1 MANRQIAFRKSTI
14 SPAAKCAGVVVRSF
28 GQHCIRPIY
37 GIGEGRGVDL
47 LMRLDAVLSVE
58 KMAAI

>member
-1 MANRQIAFRKSTI
+1 
-14 SPAAKCAGVVVRSF
+14 VVRSF